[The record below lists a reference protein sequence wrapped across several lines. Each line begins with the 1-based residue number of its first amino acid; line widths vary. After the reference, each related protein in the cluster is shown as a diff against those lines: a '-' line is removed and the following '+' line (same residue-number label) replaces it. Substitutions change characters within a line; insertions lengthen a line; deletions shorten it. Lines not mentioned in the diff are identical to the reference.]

1 MENAEVAAVF
11 DEIADI
17 LEIQDENAFRIRS
30 YRNAARAIR
39 DHAERM
45 EDLAAGGADLTDL
58 PGIGKS
64 LAEKIH
70 AILATGTCPTLE
82 DLRKQIPPH
91 LTDLLRVKG
100 LGAKRVKILQERLG
114 IATLGELKKA
124 AEAGEIRDIEGMGEK
139 TEQNILK
146 GLATLEAEAG
156 RIGIKTAAEQVAA
169 LGRHLDRARAVKRW
183 EPAGSFRRRRET
195 IGDLDILVLA
205 ANRAKAV
212 EQILAYEPI
221 EDRLA
226 VGEEKVS
233 VRLASGLEVD
243 FRFFDAAEFGAA
255 MMYFT
260 GSKAHN
266 IAVRKRAQKRKW
278 KLNEYGLFA
287 GKRRIAGK
295 SEEEVYKKLGLAW
308 IPPELRE
315 DRGEVEA
322 AEKKRLPCSMTLQG
336 LPALVEEK
344 DIRGDMHVHT
354 DATDGR
360 ATVEEMVEAARRRG
374 YRYLAITDHSQAVT
388 VAHGLTADRLRRHAE
403 RIRALAGRLKNFP
416 LLAGIEVDILK
427 DGRLDLPVKVL
438 EGLDWVVASVHSV
451 FEMDEAKMTE
461 RLLAAVRSG
470 VVNCLGHP
478 FGRLI
483 GSRDPIRFDVDR
495 VFEACREHGV
505 CLEINSYPDRL
516 DLPDIYCKRAKEAG
530 VTMVISTDAHKPAD
544 LDLMPFG
551 VSVARRGW
559 LEKRDVLNTLP
570 AAALRKRL
578 RKRDQ
583 EPFPRTGGQAASGT
597 RRHAY

>member
-17 LEIQDENAFRIRS
+17 LEIRDENAFRIRS

-45 EDLAAGGADLTDL
+45 EDLAAGGADLTEL

-70 AILATGTCPTLE
+70 AILSTGTCPTLE

-100 LGAKRVKILQERLG
+100 LGAKRAKLLYERLG
-114 IATLGELKKA
+114 ISTLGELKKY
-124 AEAGEIRDIEGMGEK
+124 AEAGGIRDLEGMGEK

-156 RIGIKTAAEQVAA
+156 RISIKTAAEQSAA
-169 LGRHLDRARAVKRW
+169 IGRHLERTKAIKRW

-205 ANRAKAV
+205 VNRAKAV

-266 IAVRKRAQKRKW
+266 IALRKRAQKRRW

-295 SEEEVYKKLGLAW
+295 SEEEIFRKLGLAW

-322 AEKKRLPCSMTLQG
+322 AEKKRLP
-336 LPALVEEK
+336 ALVEEK
-344 DIRGDMHVHT
+344 DIRGDMHAHT

-388 VAHGLTADRLRRHAE
+388 VAHGLTAERLGRQADRVRELGA
-403 RIRALAGRLKNFP
+403 RLKNFR

-427 DGRLDLPVKVL
+427 DGRLDLPEKVL
-438 EGLDWVVASVHSV
+438 EGLDWVVASVHSM

-461 RLLAAVRSG
+461 RLLAAIGSG
-470 VVNCLGHP
+470 VVDCLGHP

-516 DLPDIYCKRAKEAG
+516 DLPDIFCKRAKEAG
-530 VTMVISTDAHKPAD
+530 LVMVISTDAHKPAD

-559 LEKRDVLNTLP
+559 LEKKDVLNTLS

-578 RKRDQ
+578 KSRD
-583 EPFPRTGGQAASGT
+583 
-597 RRHAY
+597 

>member
-11 DEIADI
+11 DQIADI
-17 LEIQDENAFRIRS
+17 LEIRDENAFRIRS

-45 EDLAAGGADLTDL
+45 EDLAVGGADLTDL

-82 DLRKQIPPH
+82 DLHKEIPPH

-100 LGAKRVKILQERLG
+100 LGAKRAKLLCEKLG
-114 IATLGELKKA
+114 ISTLGELKKY

-156 RIGIKTAAEQVAA
+156 RISIKTAAEQSAA
-169 LGRHLDRARAVKRW
+169 IGRHLDRARAVKRW

-308 IPPELRE
+308 VPPELRE

-322 AEKKRLPCSMTLQG
+322 AEENR
-336 LPALVEEK
+336 LPALIEEK
-344 DIRGDMHVHT
+344 DIRGDMHIHT

-388 VAHGLTADRLRRHAE
+388 VAHGLTAERLRRHADRVRE
-403 RIRALAGRLKNFP
+403 LAGRLKHFR

-427 DGRLDLPVKVL
+427 DGRLDLPEKVL
-438 EGLDWVVASVHSV
+438 EGLDWVVASVHSR

-461 RLLAAVRSG
+461 RLLAAIGSG
-470 VVNCLGHP
+470 VVDCIGHP

-483 GSRDPIRFDVDR
+483 GSRDPIRFDADR

-530 VTMVISTDAHKPAD
+530 VTMAISTDAHKPAD

-559 LEKRDVLNTLP
+559 LEKGDVLNTLS

-578 RKRDQ
+578 KSRD
-583 EPFPRTGGQAASGT
+583 
-597 RRHAY
+597 

>member
-11 DEIADI
+11 DQIADI
-17 LEIQDENAFRIRS
+17 LEIRDENAFRIRS

-45 EDLAAGGADLTDL
+45 EDLAVGGADLTDL

-82 DLRKQIPPH
+82 DLHKEIPPH

-100 LGAKRVKILQERLG
+100 LGAKRAKLLCEKLG
-114 IATLGELKKA
+114 ISTLGELKKY

-156 RIGIKTAAEQVAA
+156 RISIKTAAEQSAA
-169 LGRHLDRARAVKRW
+169 IGRHLDRARAVKRW

-308 IPPELRE
+308 VPPELRE

-322 AEKKRLPCSMTLQG
+322 AEENR
-336 LPALVEEK
+336 LPALIEEK
-344 DIRGDMHVHT
+344 DIRGDMHIHT

-388 VAHGLTADRLRRHAE
+388 VAHGLTAERLRRHADRVRE
-403 RIRALAGRLKNFP
+403 LAGRLKHFR

-427 DGRLDLPVKVL
+427 DGRLDLPEKVL

-470 VVNCLGHP
+470 VVDCIGHP

-483 GSRDPIRFDVDR
+483 GSRDPIRFDADR

-530 VTMVISTDAHKPAD
+530 VTMAISTDAHKPAD

-559 LEKRDVLNTLP
+559 LEKGDVLNTLS

-578 RKRDQ
+578 KSRD
-583 EPFPRTGGQAASGT
+583 
-597 RRHAY
+597 

>member
-11 DEIADI
+11 DQIADI

-30 YRNAARAIR
+30 YRNAAGTIR

-45 EDLAAGGADLTDL
+45 EDLAAGGADLTEL
-58 PGIGKS
+58 PGIGKN

-91 LTDLLRVKG
+91 LTDLLKVKG
-100 LGAKRVKILQERLG
+100 LGAKRAKLLYERLG
-114 IATLGELKKA
+114 ISTLGELKKY
-124 AEAGEIRDIEGMGEK
+124 AEAGGIRGLEGMGEK

-156 RIGIKTAAEQVAA
+156 RISIKTAADQAA
-169 LGRHLDRARAVKRW
+169 AIGRHLERTKAIRRW

-205 ANRAKAV
+205 ADRKKAL
-212 EQILAYEPI
+212 EAILAYEPI

-226 VGEEKVS
+226 VGDEKVS

-322 AEKKRLPCSMTLQG
+322 AEKKRLP
-336 LPALVEEK
+336 ALVEER
-344 DIRGDMHVHT
+344 DIRGDMHAHT

-360 ATVEEMVEAARRRG
+360 ATVEEMAAAARKRG

-388 VAHGLTADRLRRHAE
+388 VAHGLTAERLRRQADRVRE
-403 RIRALAGRLKNFP
+403 LAARLKNFW

-427 DGRLDLPVKVL
+427 DGRLDLPEKVL

-470 VVNCLGHP
+470 VVDCIGHP

-483 GSRDPIRFDVDR
+483 GSRDPIRFDADR
-495 VFEACREHGV
+495 VFDACREHGV

-516 DLPDIYCKRAKEAG
+516 DLPDIFCKRAKEAG
-530 VTMVISTDAHKPAD
+530 LVMVISTDAHKPAD

-559 LEKRDVLNTLP
+559 LEKKDVLNT
-570 AAALRKRL
+570 ATGAALRKRL
-578 RKRDQ
+578 QKRGQ
-583 EPFPRTGGQAASGT
+583 EPFPRTGGQAASAT
-597 RRHAY
+597 RRHA

>member
-1 MENAEVAAVF
+1 MENAEMAAVF
-11 DEIADI
+11 DQIADI

-45 EDLAAGGADLTDL
+45 EDLAAGGADLTEL

-64 LAEKIH
+64 LAEKMH

-82 DLRKQIPPH
+82 ELRKQIPPH
-91 LTDLLRVKG
+91 LTDLLKVKG
-100 LGAKRVKILQERLG
+100 LGAKRAKLLYERLG
-114 IATLGELKKA
+114 ISTLGELKKY
-124 AEAGEIRDIEGMGEK
+124 AEAGEIRDLEGMGEK

-156 RIGIKTAAEQVAA
+156 RIGIKTAADQAA
-169 LGRHLDRARAVKRW
+169 AIGRHLARTKAIRRW

-205 ANRAKAV
+205 ANSRRAGIEA
-212 EQILAYEPI
+212 ILAYEPI

-226 VGEEKVS
+226 VGDEKVS

-287 GKRRIAGK
+287 GKRRIAGR

-322 AEKKRLPCSMTLQG
+322 AEKKRLP
-336 LPALVEEK
+336 ALVEEK
-344 DIRGDMHVHT
+344 DIRGDMHAHT

-360 ATVEEMVEAARRRG
+360 ATVEEMVEAARKRG

-388 VAHGLTADRLRRHAE
+388 VAHGLTAERLRRQADRVRE
-403 RIRALAGRLKNFP
+403 LGARLKNFW

-427 DGRLDLPVKVL
+427 DGRLDLPEKVL

-461 RLLAAVRSG
+461 RLLAAVRYG

-530 VTMVISTDAHKPAD
+530 VTVVISTDAHKPAD

-559 LEKRDVLNTLP
+559 LEKKDVLNTLS

-578 RKRDQ
+578 K
-583 EPFPRTGGQAASGT
+583 A
-597 RRHAY
+597 RR

>member
-11 DEIADI
+11 DQIADI
-17 LEIQDENAFRIRS
+17 LEIQGENAFRIRS
-30 YRNAARAIR
+30 YRNAARTIR

-45 EDLAAGGADLTDL
+45 EDLAAGGADLTEL
-58 PGIGKS
+58 PGIGKN

-100 LGAKRVKILQERLG
+100 LGAKRAKLLYERLG
-114 IATLGELKKA
+114 IATLGELKKY
-124 AEAGEIRDIEGMGEK
+124 AEAGGIRDLEGMGEK

-156 RIGIKTAAEQVAA
+156 RISIKTAAEQAAA
-169 LGRHLDRARAVKRW
+169 LGRHLERAKAIKRW

-205 ANRAKAV
+205 ADSRRAGIEA
-212 EQILAYEPI
+212 ILAYEPI

-322 AEKKRLPCSMTLQG
+322 AEKKRLP
-336 LPALVEEK
+336 ALVEEK
-344 DIRGDMHVHT
+344 DVRGDMHIHT

-388 VAHGLTADRLRRHAE
+388 VAHGLTAERLRQHTDRVRE
-403 RIRALAGRLKNFP
+403 LGGRLKNFW

-427 DGRLDLPVKVL
+427 DGRLDLPEKVL

-461 RLLAAVRSG
+461 RLLAAIGSG
-470 VVNCLGHP
+470 VVDCIGHP

-516 DLPDIYCKRAKEAG
+516 DLPDIFCKRAKEAG

-559 LEKRDVLNTLP
+559 LEKKDVLNT
-570 AAALRKRL
+570 ATGAALRKRL
-578 RKRDQ
+578 QKRGQ
-583 EPFPRTGGQAASGT
+583 EPFPRTGGQAASAT
-597 RRHAY
+597 RRHV